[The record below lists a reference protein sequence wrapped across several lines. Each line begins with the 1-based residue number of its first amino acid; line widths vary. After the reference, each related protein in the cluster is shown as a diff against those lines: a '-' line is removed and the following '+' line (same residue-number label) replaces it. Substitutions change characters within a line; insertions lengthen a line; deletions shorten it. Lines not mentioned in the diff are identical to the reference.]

1 MESNGELFFDQLSQT
16 PTGPQL
22 AGKAIVEGGVRQPT
36 QDDLLLSPRQFRRP
50 ATDSPRYE
58 SSLTLVAKGR
68 NPATHAGGI
77 DAQEIRHLLG
87 GIPVDNALNGQS
99 PSSLQFDRCPFWSH
113 TRNTHPM
120 DKRALLS

>member
-1 MESNGELFFDQLSQT
+1 LLGIAFAGNSLGYLRGAAAGSQPNGQMGRMESNGELFFDQLSQT

-22 AGKAIVEGGVRQPT
+22 AGKAIVDGVVRQPT
-36 QDDLLLSPRQFRRP
+36 QDDLLLGPRQFRRS

-68 NPATHAGGI
+68 DPATHTGGI

-87 GIPVDNALNGQS
+87 
-99 PSSLQFDRCPFWSH
+99 
-113 TRNTHPM
+113 
-120 DKRALLS
+120 